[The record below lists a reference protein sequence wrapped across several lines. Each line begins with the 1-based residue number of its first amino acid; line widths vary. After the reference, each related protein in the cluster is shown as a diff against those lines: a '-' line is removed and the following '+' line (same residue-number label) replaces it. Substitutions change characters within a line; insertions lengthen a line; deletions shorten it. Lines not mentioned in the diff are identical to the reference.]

1 MRRSNLTVLA
11 IGLLIAACQPA
22 VDRFAVSG
30 QIAGA
35 DGSMLYLDHMGL
47 DRVQAVDSARLDAAG
62 SFTFRQPAPEGCFD
76 IYRLRLDGKTINFS
90 VDSTE
95 AITITANAQDMQ
107 TAYTVSGSPESEQ
120 IKQVVLM
127 QMQLLRD
134 LKKVQDSYAQYEIGT
149 RQQRVNELVDVF
161 KSDLRN
167 KFIFVDPSSPA
178 AYYSLFLSI
187 NSQMLFNPSSDR
199 QDAKTYAAVATSMDI
214 NYPEAQRTVHLHNL
228 ALKSMS
234 RTRAPKPASQ
244 EDIDKLSS
252 LIVESGLIDIELPDR
267 RGQMHKLSDL
277 NGKVVLLDFT
287 AYKTNYSA
295 NYNLALRKLYDKYAD
310 QGFEIFQVS
319 FDSDE
324 SFWMNSS
331 ADIPWVAVYDDQS
344 LDSRILRLY
353 NVSQLPSVFLI
364 DSDGNIV
371 DRPDTTDSLDG
382 KISALL
388 NK

>member
-1 MRRSNLTVLA
+1 
-11 IGLLIAACQPA
+11 
-22 VDRFAVSG
+22 
-30 QIAGA
+30 
-35 DGSMLYLDHMGL
+35 MLYLDHMGL

-95 AITITANAQDMQ
+95 AITITANAHDMQ

>member
-11 IGLLIAACQPA
+11 IGLLMAACQPA

-47 DRVQAVDSARLDAAG
+47 DRVQTVDSAKLDASG
-62 SFTFRQPAPEGCFD
+62 SFTFRQPAPDGCFD

-95 AITITANAQDMQ
+95 TITFTANAQDMQ
-107 TAYTVSGSPESEQ
+107 TAYTVNGSPESEQ
-120 IKQVVLM
+120 IKNVVMM

-134 LKKVQDSYAQYEIGT
+134 LKKVQDSYASYEIGT

-167 KFIFVDPSSPA
+167 QVIFVDPSSPA

-187 NSQMLFNPSSDR
+187 NSQLLFNPASDR
-199 QDAKTYAAVATSMDI
+199 QDAKTFAAVATSMDI
-214 NYPEAQRTVHLHNL
+214 KYPDAQRTAHLHNL

-234 RTRAPKPASQ
+234 RTRPPKPASQ
-244 EDIDKLSS
+244 ETIDKFNS
-252 LIVESGLIDIELPDR
+252 LVVESGLIEIELPDR
-267 RGQMHKLSDL
+267 KGQIHKLSDL
-277 NGKVVLLDFT
+277 VGKVVLVDFT

-295 NYNLALRKLYDKYAD
+295 NYNMALRKLYDKYAD
-310 QGFEIFQVS
+310 QGFEIYQVS

-331 ADIPWVAVYDDQS
+331 ADIPWISVYDDMS
-344 LDSRILRLY
+344 LDSRILKSY

-364 DSDGNIV
+364 DRNGDIV

-382 KISALL
+382 KIQALL
-388 NK
+388 EE